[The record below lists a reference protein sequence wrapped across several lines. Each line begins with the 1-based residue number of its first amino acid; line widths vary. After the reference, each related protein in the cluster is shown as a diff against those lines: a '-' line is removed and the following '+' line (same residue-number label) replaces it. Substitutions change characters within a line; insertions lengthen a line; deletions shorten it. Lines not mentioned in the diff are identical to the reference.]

1 MHFLGDGSPAP
12 TRSRVI
18 LRSFRKRCVCSCKSR
33 SLSDAFL
40 AGIPLQQAAG
50 TKTAVFVG
58 FCGSDYCALLCRDP
72 ETAPRYQTTGSAFS
86 ILANRVSY
94 AFNLSGPSCTL
105 DTACSSSLTAV
116 HLACQSL
123 RLGEAVQAIVGGVG
137 VLLSP
142 DMWSGMSSLGYLVI
156 CASRYFA

>member
-1 MHFLGDGSPAP
+1 M
-12 TRSRVI
+12 
-18 LRSFRKRCVCSCKSR
+18 
-33 SLSDAFL
+33 
-40 AGIPLQQAAG
+40 
-50 TKTAVFVG
+50 
-58 FCGSDYCALLCRDP
+58 LCRDP

-94 AFNLSGPSCTL
+94 VFDLKGPSCTL

-123 RLGEAVQAIVGGVG
+123 RLGQAEQAIVGGVG

-142 DMWSGMSSLGYLVI
+142 DMWSGMSSLG
-156 CASRYFA
+156 